1 MMLPLIA
8 FLWVFVLCFGVV
20 LQAFGADWP
29 NRPSGLATVLDCP
42 FSRTLCPPLT
52 ASYQEDAYL
61 QDSTAPAS
69 APWVFETFKPP
80 GRTYGNGQW
89 YAYLQDVR
97 ELYIGTWWNPSA
109 DTDGNTNGTNKL
121 LFARHNDG
129 GGDNSF
135 LGWMGPAGAAKTL
148 KWYFQ
153 TNLCN
158 RHVRGVFHACA
169 ADGDGT
175 GWLNPNGPSSGVV
188 AAGSGW
194 HRVELYLRASTG
206 ADSRDGVIRWWLDGT
221 LVGDYTN
228 VNYTPKG
235 IHEFQINHTWD
246 GFNTADRDKSKRWSY
261 KWDHLIL
268 ATGGGTGPIV
278 PPPPATP
285 GAILDLKVTVTP

>member
-29 NRPSGLATVLDCP
+29 NRPPGLTTVLDCP
-42 FSRTLCPPLT
+42 FSGSLCPGMFNEYNT
-52 ASYQEDAYL
+52 QAYAKDAN
-61 QDSTAPAS
+61 APAS
-69 APWVFETFKPP
+69 PPDVFESYMAAGSIK
-80 GRTYGNGQW
+80 GNGQW
-89 YAYLQDVR
+89 GMIFPYVR
-97 ELYIGTWWNPSA
+97 ELYVGTWWNPGPE
-109 DTDGNTNGTNKL
+109 TMGNTNETNKL
-121 LFARHNDG
+121 LFGRNND

-135 LGWMGPAGAAKTL
+135 LGWMGCGGCVKTL
-148 KWYFQ
+148 KWYNQ
-153 TNLCN
+153 STVCN
-158 RHVRGVFHACA
+158 KHVRGVYGSCYS
-169 ADGDGT
+169 DGDGT
-175 GWLNPNGPSSGVV
+175 GWCNPNGPSDGKV

-194 HRVELYLRASTG
+194 HRVEFYLRSSTG
-206 ADSRDGVIRWWLDGT
+206 PDTRDGVIRWWLDGK
-221 LVGDYTN
+221 LVGDYPN
-228 VNYTPKG
+228 VNYSPKG
-235 IHEFQINHTWD
+235 IRDFQINHTWD